1 MLPVH
6 LRLAE
11 IFHINMTGALTLEE
25 AKELQYCLRGNARY
39 CWDYLMIENDQS
51 RLASATKDHEWQLD
65 LQRKLEVLRLTG
77 RVPKI

>member
-11 IFHINMTGALTLEE
+11 IFYINMKEALTLEE
-25 AKELQYCLRGNARY
+25 AKELQYCLRENARY
-39 CWDYLMIENDQS
+39 CWDYLMIENQS
-51 RLASATKDHEWQLD
+51 RLAGATNDHEWQLE

>member
-1 MLPVH
+1 MMLPVH

-11 IFHINMTGALTLEE
+11 IFHINMTGPLTIEE
-25 AKELQYCLRGNARY
+25 AKELQYCLRENARY
-39 CWDYLMIENDQS
+39 CWDCLMIQNQS
-51 RLASATKDHEWQLD
+51 MLAGATHDHEWQLE